1 MTVRN
6 VLGALVLLAVM
17 FFGTMSSAFAY
28 VVFGPTMTGIWGINP
43 VTGQTK
49 KYATFSPAF
58 TSTIAA
64 MAQRP
69 SDGVI
74 FFIVG
79 NAGND
84 PVYTW
89 DPSNPSVA
97 PTQIGTT
104 GTGIPYSPR
113 LGFDPN
119 SGILYAMDTNA
130 GPKIYTVNQTTGAF
144 TATGATV
151 SNLPSGGG
159 DLAIDTD
166 GTMYVAVATT
176 LYKTTIAG
184 GTATTIGTISAPGG
198 ASVTGLAVGV
208 GNNLIASSSNT
219 PSDILTIS
227 KTTAAT
233 TATSY
238 TISDGTN
245 QVGDLAGIF
254 EPDLQLTKTD
264 NGPFNMGQAGTYT
277 LTVTNIG
284 NVATNGST
292 MTLTDTIPSNLTI
305 NSVTPASGWS
315 CGTSGQT
322 VTCTSSSV
330 MAPNASA
337 ATTISVTPDGT
348 QGTVTNNATVTG
360 GGVKSFLSYDG
371 KASDTTTINR
381 PDLTLTKTDNG
392 PWTAGGTGTYTIVV
406 KNSGGMST
414 SGTMTLTDTMPTGIT
429 VNSVGAASGWTCTT
443 AQTVSCT
450 SNGGTTLAAGATATF
465 TINITVAGAGSSVT
479 NNATVTGGN
488 VPASLA
494 NDGKG
499 SDTTSVTINSSGA
512 VFIGPYDSTDAN
524 FGSQYTGSFDGVAP
538 AGNNYDFTAASI
550 PFPGGTWLGNNSTT
564 PGSPNGAT
572 ITAAS
577 VTMKVKNS
585 LYYNNTA
592 NGTRTVS
599 LSVTAPSGWTA
610 QICPDNGS
618 GTPVCSG
625 ATAGACTSSTWL
637 GSAAGATATASCTQN
652 KRSTGI
658 TWFWVVYTTP
668 ASGLTALTRYDA
680 VITATENNGNT
691 TNDTHNEL
699 YSGFVAV
706 TKTATVTSTG
716 CPAGMTPTYASGVC
730 PGGTIKYTLDYR
742 NIVAGGGL
750 GTEGAVAALFP
761 ITGAGTL
768 TLSEDGNPETYVPG
782 SNWATYAAS
791 ISAPSDT
798 TPSTVYTYTP
808 GGTVFTASGASMTT
822 KFQAQ
827 IGGSTFRLYPSG
839 FSGQTSQGSITFNVV
854 VK

>member
-1 MTVRN
+1 MNARSVLRTV
-6 VLGALVLLAVM
+6 VLLAVM
-17 FFGTMSSAFAY
+17 FAAAMSSAPAY

-49 KYATFSPAF
+49 KYATFTPAF

-79 NAGND
+79 SAGND

-89 DPSNPSVA
+89 DPSNPSAA

-104 GTGIPYSPR
+104 GVGIPYSPR

-119 SGILYAMDTNA
+119 SGVLYAMDTNA
-130 GPKIYTVNQTTGAF
+130 SPKIYTVNQSTGAF
-144 TATGATV
+144 SATGATV
-151 SNLPSGGG
+151 SNLPTGGG

-166 GTMYVAVATT
+166 GTWYVAIATT
-176 LYKTTIAG
+176 LYKTTVAG
-184 GTATTIGTISAPGG
+184 GTATTIGTITTPGA

-208 GNNLIASSSNT
+208 GNNLIASDSNT

-227 KTTAAT
+227 KTTAAA

-284 NVATNGST
+284 NVSTNGST
-292 MTLTDTIPSNLTI
+292 MTMTDTIPANLTI

-315 CGTSGQT
+315 CSTSGQT

-330 MAPNASA
+330 MAPNASS
-337 ATTISVTPDGT
+337 ATTIGVTPDGS
-348 QGTVTNNATVTG
+348 QPNVTNNATVTG
-360 GGVKSFLSYDG
+360 GGVPSFLAYDG

-392 PWTAGGTGTYTIVV
+392 PWTANGTGAYTLTV
-406 KNSGGMST
+406 KNQGGMST
-414 SGTMTLTDTMPTGIT
+414 GGSMTLTDTMPTGIT
-429 VNSVGAASGWTCTT
+429 VNSVVAASGWTCTT
-443 AQTVSCT
+443 AATVTCT
-450 SNGGTTLAAGATATF
+450 SNSGTTLAASATATF
-465 TINITVAGAGSSVT
+465 TINITVNGAGSSVT
-479 NNATVTGGN
+479 NTATVAGGS
-488 VPASLA
+488 VPSSLA
-494 NDGKG
+494 SDGQA
-499 SDTTSVTINSSGA
+499 SDTTTVNVSSSGL
-512 VFIGPYDSTDAN
+512 VYIGPYDSADVNDGA
-524 FGSQYTGSFDGVAP
+524 QYTGSFDGVAP
-538 AGNNYDFTAASI
+538 ASNQYDFTAASI
-550 PFPGGTWLGNNSTT
+550 PFPPGTQLANNSTT
-564 PGSPNGAT
+564 PGTPNGAA
-572 ITAAS
+572 IAASS
-577 VTMKVKNS
+577 VTMKIKNS
-585 LYYNNTA
+585 LYFNNTA
-592 NGTRTVS
+592 NGTRNVS
-599 LSVTAPSGWTA
+599 LTVTAPSGWTA

-618 GTPVCSG
+618 GTPVCGG
-625 ATAGACTSSTWL
+625 ATAGACTSSTWQ
-637 GSAAGATATASCTQN
+637 GSAAAQSATATCTQN
-652 KRSTGI
+652 KKTVGV

-668 ASGLTALTRYDA
+668 SSGLTALTRYDA
-680 VITATENNGNT
+680 VVTATESATNSS
-691 TNDTHNEL
+691 NDTHNEL

-706 TKTATVTSTG
+706 TKTATVTSSG

-730 PGGTIKYTLDYR
+730 PGGTIKYTIDYR
-742 NIVAGGGL
+742 NIVAGGGF
-750 GTEGAVAALFP
+750 GTEGALTAAFP

-768 TLSEDGNPETYVPG
+768 ALTDDGTLAP
-782 SNWATYAAS
+782 SNWATYASS
-791 ISAPSDT
+791 ISAAPADS
-798 TPSTVYTYTP
+798 TPSTTYTYTP
-808 GGTVFTASGASMTT
+808 GPGFTASGASMTT
-822 KFQAQ
+822 KFQA
-827 IGGSTFRLYPSG
+827 IVGGAAFRLYPSG
-839 FSGQTSQGSITFNVV
+839 FSGQLSQGTITFSIV